1 MSTTPLNTFATLTH
15 YLAHY
20 ASAFPAKVVFTYLDE
35 EEANTCAITYAEL
48 DERVN
53 ALALHL
59 AGRGLSDQRA
69 MLLYAEGLEFIVA
82 FLACLRA
89 GVTAVPMFLPRGSKH
104 MVRLTTI
111 IDDSR
116 SSAILTSGKYRS
128 RIHTGLP
135 ELGMPI
141 IATDETL
148 EAVAFQERAP
158 ALDTAANAI
167 AFIQY
172 TSGSTG
178 RPKGVMVSHQNLL
191 HNEQLIQQAFGC
203 DEDSIIG
210 SWLPFYHDMG
220 LIGNIL
226 HTVFT
231 GGRGVLMSPFYFLQ
245 KPQRWL
251 QAISDYRVTHSGGP
265 NFAFDLCVDRVE
277 AREVGQLDL
286 SCWKVA
292 YNGSEPV
299 RAETLA
305 RFRTHFRSTGFQAN
319 AFYPCYGLA
328 EATLLVSG
336 GKTSPEYRT
345 LAVDAELLPAN
356 QLSLIDPAEPTA
368 RILVASGRVADGMH
382 VRILDGVSQQE
393 AGELHIGEICI
404 AGESTSAGY
413 WNMDNERIAFA
424 ADTTQR
430 YFKTGD
436 LGFFHQRHLYVTG
449 RLKELLIIRG
459 KNYYPYDIEFSASTA
474 HEAVEKNGVAAFPV
488 EIAGYEEL
496 VILAELKRQH
506 ARTTDTL
513 PIIKA
518 IEHKVL
524 EETGLR
530 PYDVVLVQ
538 PFAIPRTS
546 SGKLQRVQCALNYR
560 QTHLTALAQ
569 TREMVII
576 DAADYVLRL
585 SKAKQDGTAE
595 NIQDYL
601 KLVLASKLLH
611 CPADQIDVNQELTA
625 LGIDSLR
632 SMEIVN
638 TLNRDL
644 EIQLDATQLF
654 QVNTVAELAAK
665 LELSLWLNSKQE
677 NGKEIIL

>member
-1 MSTTPLNTFATLTH
+1 LNTYATLTH

-20 ASAFPAKVVFTYLDE
+20 AGTSPAKVVFTYLEE
-35 EEANTCAITYAEL
+35 EEAATCAITYAGL
-48 DERVN
+48 NERVST
-53 ALALHL
+53 LARHL
-59 AGRGLSDQRA
+59 AGRGLAEQRA

-104 MVRLTTI
+104 MARLTTI
-111 IDDSR
+111 LDDSR

-135 ELGMPI
+135 ELGIPL
-141 IATDETL
+141 IATDEPL
-148 EAVAFQERAP
+148 QAVAFQEQSP
-158 ALDTAANAI
+158 ALDTAPNAI

-245 KPQRWL
+245 KPRRWL

-265 NFAFDLCVDRVE
+265 NFAFDLCVDRV
-277 AREVGQLDL
+277 AADEVAGLDL

-305 RFRTHFRSTGFQAN
+305 RFRARFRSAGFQAN

-328 EATLLVSG
+328 EATLLVAG

-345 LAVDAELLPAN
+345 LAVDAELLTTN
-356 QLSLIDPAEPTA
+356 QLQLIDPAEPTA

-382 VRILDGVSQQE
+382 VRILDGVTQQA
-393 AGELHIGEICI
+393 AGELHIGEICL
-404 AGESTSAGY
+404 AGASTSAGY
-413 WNMDNERIAFA
+413 WNLDNERIAFA
-424 ADTTQR
+424 ADPTQR

-436 LGFFHQRHLYVTG
+436 LGFFHQQHLYITG

-459 KNYYPYDIEFSASTA
+459 KNYYPSDIELAASTA

-488 EIAGYEEL
+488 EIAGCEEL
-496 VILAELKRQH
+496 IILAELKRAH
-506 ARTTDTL
+506 ARTTDTRR
-513 PIIKA
+513 ISQA

-530 PYDVVLVQ
+530 AYDVVLVP

-546 SGKLQRVQCALNYR
+546 SGKLQRVQCALDYR
-560 QTHLTALAQ
+560 QTHLAALAQ
-569 TREMVII
+569 ARQPALI
-576 DAADYVLRL
+576 DAADYGRRL
-585 SKAKQDGTAE
+585 GKAQQDGTAE
-595 NIQDYL
+595 SIQHYL
-601 KLVLASKLLH
+601 KLLLASKLLH
-611 CPADQIDVNQELTA
+611 CPAEQIDANQELTA

-644 EIQLDATQLF
+644 AIQLDATQLF
-654 QVNTVAELAAK
+654 QVSTVAELAAK
-665 LELSLWLNSKQE
+665 IELSLWLNSKQE
-677 NGKEIIL
+677 TGKEIIL

>member
-1 MSTTPLNTFATLTH
+1 MNSYATLTH

-20 ASAFPAKVVFTYLDE
+20 ASTSPAKVVFVYLDE
-35 EEANTCAITYAEL
+35 EEANTCSITYAEL
-48 DERVN
+48 NERVTE
-53 ALALHL
+53 LARHL
-59 AGRGLSDQRA
+59 AGRGLGSQRA
-69 MLLYAEGLEFIVA
+69 MLLYAEGLDFIVA

-89 GVTAVPMFLPRGSKH
+89 SVTAVPMFLPRGSKH
-104 MVRLTTI
+104 MARLTTI
-111 IDDSR
+111 ISDSQ
-116 SSAILTSGKYRS
+116 SSAILTSGKYLS
-128 RIHTGLP
+128 RIQTGLP
-135 ELGMPI
+135 ELAMPVL
-141 IATDETL
+141 ATDEPL

-158 ALDTAANAI
+158 ALDTAANTI

-191 HNEQLIQQAFGC
+191 HNELLIQQAFGC

-265 NFAFDLCVDRVE
+265 NFAFDLCVDRVD
-277 AREVGQLDL
+277 AAEVSTLDL

-299 RAETLA
+299 RAATLA
-305 RFRTHFRSTGFQAN
+305 RFRAHFRAAGFQSN
-319 AFYPCYGLA
+319 AFFPCYGLA

-336 GKTSPEYRT
+336 AKTNPEYRT
-345 LAVDAELLPAN
+345 LAVDGDQLPAN
-356 QLSLIDPAEPTA
+356 QLCLLDPAEPSA

-382 VRILDGVSQQE
+382 VRILDATTQQE
-393 AGELHIGEICI
+393 AGELKIGEICI
-404 AGESTSAGY
+404 AGDSTSAGY
-413 WNMDNERIAFA
+413 WNLDNERIAFRS
-424 ADTTQR
+424 DDTQR

-436 LGFFHQRHLYVTG
+436 LGFFHQRDLYITG

-459 KNYYPYDIEFSASTA
+459 KNYYPYDIEFSAGTA
-474 HEAVEKNGVAAFPV
+474 HEAVEKNGVAAFAV
-488 EIAGYEEL
+488 EIAGAEEL
-496 VILAELKRQH
+496 VVLAELKRQH
-506 ARTTDTL
+506 ARTADTR

-524 EETGLR
+524 DETGLR
-530 PYDVVLVQ
+530 PYDVVLV
-538 PFAIPRTS
+538 PPLSIPRTS
-546 SGKLQRVQCALNYR
+546 SGKLQRVQCAQNYH
-560 QTHLTALAQ
+560 QNYLTALTQA
-569 TREMVII
+569 RETAVL
-576 DAADYVLRL
+576 DTADYLLRL
-585 SKAKQDGTAE
+585 SKAQQEGTAE
-595 NIQDYL
+595 SIQHYL
-601 KLVLASKLLH
+601 KMVLASKLQH
-611 CPADQIDVNQELTA
+611 CPADQISGTQELTS

-638 TLNRDL
+638 TLNREL
-644 EIQLDATQLF
+644 SLQLDATQLF
-654 QVNTVAELAAK
+654 QINTVEELAEK
-665 LELSLWLNSKQE
+665 IELSLWLNSKQE